1 MDKTALAPS
10 LSLNQLS
17 LTEPETDEVISFFG
31 TLAEGEKLLCT
42 SDIEKA
48 EPMIHVIDLE
58 NVLREDAASQPF
70 TRDELQAGAPEAMD
84 GYWQVPR
91 LVE

>member
-10 LSLNQLS
+10 LSLNQLA
-17 LTEPETDEVISFFG
+17 LTEAETDEVIAYFG
-31 TLAEGEKLLCT
+31 ALAEGEKLLGAPEIT
-42 SDIEKA
+42 EA

-58 NVLREDAASQPF
+58 NILREDVASQPF